1 MRRLRCG
8 GRRNKNKP
16 MSHNIGISL
25 LAILPAL
32 ALGAFIYAKD
42 RGDKEPFSLL
52 ALLFG
57 AGAAAY
63 IPLYFIEKWITGGID
78 ALFPRVHSVDGFA
91 TFSSPGAETAHHL
104 IFAFLGVALL
114 EECVKWGLLLL
125 ITRKNSNFNY
135 LFDGLIY
142 SAFISLGYAMIENV
156 RYAWVNGWDLL
167 PLRAVTSVPAHL
179 FYGILMG
186 FFYSLWHTYSSAKS
200 LEDKLYAAGTVK
212 TKKIRSP
219 LPLLIFSILAPLI
232 VHGAAEF
239 ISLGNSTAMHVVY
252 YIFIGVL
259 YIVCFVM
266 VFRLSSL
273 DKADH
278 LLAQSIVRQKHP
290 GITL

>member
-1 MRRLRCG
+1 
-8 GRRNKNKP
+8 

-57 AGAAAY
+57 SGAAAY
-63 IPLYFIEKWITGGID
+63 IPLFFIEKWITGGID
-78 ALFPRVHSVDGFA
+78 AIFPRVHSVDGFA
-91 TFSSPGAETAHHL
+91 TFSSPGAETTHHL
-104 IFAFLGVALL
+104 IYAFLGVALL
-114 EECVKWGLLLL
+114 EEFVKWGLLLL
-125 ITRKNSNFNY
+125 ITSKNTNFNY

-156 RYAWVNGWDLL
+156 RYAWSNGWDLL

-186 FFYSLWHTYSSAKS
+186 FFYALWHTYSKAKK
-200 LEDKLYAAGTVK
+200 LEDELYAAGKVK
-212 TKKIRSP
+212 TQKIKSP
-219 LPLLIFSILAPLI
+219 MPLLILSILVPLI
-232 VHGAAEF
+232 VHGIAGFIDLGTSAA
-239 ISLGNSTAMHVVY
+239 MRVVY
-252 YIFIGVL
+252 YVFIGVL

-273 DKADH
+273 DKADN
-278 LLAQSIVRQKHP
+278 LLAKSIVRQKHP
-290 GITL
+290 GVAL